1 MAKEKQ
7 GRLRKQFKLTIPVR
21 ALGAEEFEDVN
32 TAAAVGGLQDDCVM
46 FR

>member
-21 ALGAEEFEDVN
+21 ALGAEEFEDVD
-32 TAAAVGGLQDDCVM
+32 TAAAVGGLKDY
-46 FR
+46 